1 MSHTRKLGQK
11 RRGSRESSSALQDQ
25 QVYGG
30 SFRFGAEIGVGSG
43 GAYSEINEKLSS
55 NVEELN
61 KLPRSLTSVAEA
73 LTAFMH
79 VLLEN
84 VLIESS
90 TVQYFLHVFGAAKEL
105 LRGKFDEYPD
115 VHEMYCTARLADML
129 DDYSK

>member
-30 SFRFGAEIGVGSG
+30 SFHFGAEIGVGSG
-43 GAYSEINEKLSS
+43 GAYS
-55 NVEELN
+55 
-61 KLPRSLTSVAEA
+61 
-73 LTAFMH
+73 
-79 VLLEN
+79 
-84 VLIESS
+84 ESS